1 MKRDLFR
8 SENWKWGFIFFRI
21 GIAVSLLIILF
32 AVIGL
37 DNILRTFREI
47 NLLWG
52 ALVALCLCLLFFL
65 GALNV
70 WILLRALRFIPLADF
85 VVAYSYSWAVSL
97 ISPGQAGD
105 ASLILFMRRY
115 DVPLRQSGAAYTL
128 DKAITVLLFGCVACV
143 GAFVAIEEFKDL
155 RLPFLVFGLS
165 IVTGSLVAALVFSK
179 FPAGM
184 GERPSRWG
192 RFKQELNTFREKWRV
207 LLLNF
212 GMTTLKWVVVSLTY
226 WLAFR
231 SFGVPV
237 AWRDIAVIPIV
248 ATLVGYIPVSL
259 AGIGTVEVTAVLL
272 FGKVGVEQ
280 PAVVS
285 AYLLLRAMQFL
296 LAILLLWV
304 SLVLRK
310 ARGRQ
315 SGVALDTK
323 GW

>member
-1 MKRDLFR
+1 MKRDTFR
-8 SENWKWGFIFFRI
+8 SENWKWGFIVLRI
-21 GIAVSLLIILF
+21 GIAFSLLIILF

-37 DNILRTFREI
+37 DSILRTLREI
-47 NLLWG
+47 CLMG
-52 ALVALCLCLLFFL
+52 GVLVAVGLCLLFFL

-70 WILLRALRFIPLADF
+70 WILLRALRPIPLADF

-105 ASLILFMRRY
+105 ASLIFFMRRY
-115 DVPLRQSGAAYTL
+115 DVPLRQSAAAYTL

-143 GAFVAIEEFKDL
+143 GAFVAIAEFKTL
-155 RLPFLVFGLS
+155 RFPFLVFGLS
-165 IVTGSLVAALVFSK
+165 IVAGALVVALAFSK
-179 FPAGM
+179 SSVGG
-184 GERPSRWG
+184 GEGPSRWG
-192 RFKQELNTFREKWRV
+192 RFRQELDTFREKWHV

-212 GMTTLKWVVVSLTY
+212 GMTTLKWMVVSLTY

-259 AGIGTVEVTAVLL
+259 AGIGTVEVTAVFL

-285 AYLLLRAMQFL
+285 AYLLLRTMQFL
-296 LAILLLWV
+296 LAILLLWA
-304 SLVLRK
+304 LRFSRNP
-310 ARGRQ
+310 RGRQ
-315 SGVALDTK
+315 
-323 GW
+323 

>member
-1 MKRDLFR
+1 MKRDIFL
-8 SENWKWGFIFFRI
+8 SENWKRGFIFFRI
-21 GIAVSLLIILF
+21 GIAISLLIILF
-32 AVIGL
+32 AVIGI
-37 DNILRTFREI
+37 DNILRTLREI

-70 WILLRALRFIPLADF
+70 WILLRALRPIPLADF

-128 DKAITVLLFGCVACV
+128 DKAITVLLFGVVACV
-143 GAFVAIEEFKDL
+143 GAFVAIEEFKAL

-165 IVTGSLVAALVFSK
+165 IVAGALVTAFVFSK
-179 FPAGM
+179 FPAGT

-192 RFKQELNTFREKWRV
+192 RFRRELDTFREKWHV

-212 GMTTLKWVVVSLTY
+212 GMTTLKWMVVSLTY

-237 AWRDIAVIPIV
+237 AWRDIAVIPIM
-248 ATLVGYIPVSL
+248 ATLVGYIPISL
-259 AGIGTVEVTAVLL
+259 AGIGTVEVTAVFL
-272 FGKVGVEQ
+272 FGKVGIEQ

-285 AYLLLRAMQFL
+285 TYLLLRTMQFS
-296 LAILLLWV
+296 LAILLLG
-304 SLVLRK
+304 VLRFLRNS
-310 ARGRQ
+310 RGTQ
-315 SGVALDTK
+315 
-323 GW
+323 

>member
-1 MKRDLFR
+1 MKRDIFR
-8 SENWKWGFIFFRI
+8 SENWKRGFIFFRI

-37 DNILRTFREI
+37 DSILRTLREI
-47 NLLWG
+47 NLMWG
-52 ALVALCLCLLFFL
+52 ALVALCLCILFFL

-70 WILLRALRFIPLADF
+70 WILLRALRPIPLADF

-128 DKAITVLLFGCVACV
+128 DKAITVLLFGVVACV
-143 GAFVAIEEFKDL
+143 GAFVAIEEFKVL

-165 IVTGSLVAALVFSK
+165 IVAGALVTALVFSK
-179 FPAGM
+179 FPAGT
-184 GERPSRWG
+184 GERRSRWS
-192 RFKQELNTFREKWRV
+192 RFKQELDTFREKWHV

-212 GMTTLKWVVVSLTY
+212 GMTTLKWMVVSLTY

-237 AWRDIAVIPIV
+237 EWRDIAVIPIV

-259 AGIGTVEVTAVLL
+259 AGIGTVEVTAVFL
-272 FGKVGVEQ
+272 FGKVGIEQ

-285 AYLLLRAMQFL
+285 TYLLLRTMQFS
-296 LAILLLWV
+296 LAILLLGA
-304 SLVLRK
+304 LRFL
-310 ARGRQ
+310 RNSRETQ
-315 SGVALDTK
+315 
-323 GW
+323 

>member
-8 SENWKWGFIFFRI
+8 SENWKRGFIFFRI

-37 DNILRTFREI
+37 DNILRTLREI
-47 NLLWG
+47 SLPWG

-70 WILLRALRFIPLADF
+70 WILLRAMRPIPLADF
-85 VVAYSYSWAVSL
+85 VMAYSYSWAVSL

-128 DKAITVLLFGCVACV
+128 DKAITVLLFGVVACV
-143 GAFVAIEEFKDL
+143 GAFVAIEEFKAL
-155 RLPFLVFGLS
+155 RLLFLVFGLS
-165 IVTGSLVAALVFSK
+165 IVAGALVTAFVFSK
-179 FPAGM
+179 FPAGT

-192 RFKQELNTFREKWRV
+192 RFRQELDTFREKWHV

-212 GMTTLKWVVVSLTY
+212 GMTTLKWMVVSLTY

-248 ATLVGYIPVSL
+248 ATLVGYIPISL
-259 AGIGTVEVTAVLL
+259 AGIGTVEVTAVFL
-272 FGKVGVEQ
+272 FGKVGIEQ

-285 AYLLLRAMQFL
+285 TYLLLRTMQFS
-296 LAILLLWV
+296 LAILLLG
-304 SLVLRK
+304 VLRFL
-310 ARGRQ
+310 RNSRETQ
-315 SGVALDTK
+315 
-323 GW
+323 